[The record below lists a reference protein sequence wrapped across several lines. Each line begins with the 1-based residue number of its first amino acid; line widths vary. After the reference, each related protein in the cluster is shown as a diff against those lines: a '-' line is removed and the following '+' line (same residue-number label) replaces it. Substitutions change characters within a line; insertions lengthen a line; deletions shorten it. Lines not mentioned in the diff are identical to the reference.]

1 MTLPKGWMWLEA
13 VPTSSIRVDGM
24 NITGP
29 GSAFLALQFFHRELR
44 AVTGNYNFY
53 AISILITTM
62 DKCNLY
68 DLLCIVDIL
77 IEILRRAGKLFCTH
91 CSGTCRTQ
99 KQ

>member
-1 MTLPKGWMWLEA
+1 MTLPKGWMLLEA

-53 AISILITTM
+53 AISILITTI

-68 DLLCIVDIL
+68 GLLCITQTILETIACYFDPVDQH
-77 IEILRRAGKLFCTH
+77 FY
-91 CSGTCRTQ
+91 S
-99 KQ
+99 